1 MDKNLII
8 GGASN
13 YGWNELKLWVFSIKK
28 SGFSG
33 DIVLVA
39 TNIKKETID
48 TLIEEGVNVV
58 LYGKQDADG
67 NIIAENSTAPHV
79 ERFFHI
85 WNYLR
90 LNSDKYRFVITTDTR
105 DVIFQSD
112 PIVYLQNLFEQ
123 NNIQNALVA
132 AGEGLKYKDE
142 SWNHTNFLSAFDP
155 IVYDKIQHNEIF
167 NVGVIAGTQK
177 LVQDLLLLLYQLSIN
192 RRINIVDQA
201 VYNFIIQLQFC
212 LQNVILL
219 SNDSGWTTNLATT
232 IHAIR
237 SGSGDIGQKNDPTSI
252 ILYQTKYMAQQ
263 PDISDGVV
271 YSHHTKLPSV
281 IVHQYDRVTG
291 LADEIL
297 KQYN

>member
-1 MDKNLII
+1 MNKDLII

-13 YGWNELKLWVFSIKK
+13 YVWDDLKYWVNSIKK

-39 TNIKKETID
+39 TNTTKETID
-48 TLIEEGVNVV
+48 KLRSEGVKVELYGRQDQNGNVV
-58 LYGKQDADG
+58 A
-67 NIIAENSTAPHV
+67 NVTTAPHV

-90 LNSDKYRFVITTDTR
+90 INSDKYNFVITTDTR
-105 DVIFQSD
+105 DVVFQSN
-112 PIVYLQNLFEQ
+112 PIDYLRKTFE
-123 NNIQNALVA
+123 NRDVGLIA
-132 AGEGLKYKDE
+132 AGEGLRYKDE
-142 SWNHTNFLSAFDP
+142 SWNHNNFLSSFDP
-155 IVYDKIQHNEIF
+155 VVYDKIQYNEIF
-167 NVGVIAGTQK
+167 NVGVIAGTQA

-212 LQNVILL
+212 SQNVTLL

-237 SGSGDIGQKNDPTSI
+237 SGSGDIGQRNDPTSI
-252 ILYQTKYMAQQ
+252 ILYGTKYMVNQ
-263 PDISDGVV
+263 PDIIDGVV
-271 YSHHTKLPSV
+271 YTHSTGLPSV
-281 IVHQYDRVTG
+281 IVHQYDRVNG
-291 LADEIL
+291 LAEAIY
-297 KQYN
+297 KKYN

>member
-1 MDKNLII
+1 MDNLII

-13 YGWNELKLWVFSIKK
+13 YGWDELKYWVNSIKK

-39 TNIKKETID
+39 TNITKETID
-48 TLIEEGVNVV
+48 KLESENVKVELYGRQDQDGNVV
-58 LYGKQDADG
+58 A
-67 NIIAENSTAPHV
+67 NVTTAPHV

-90 LNSDKYRFVITTDTR
+90 INPDKYNFVITTDTR
-105 DVIFQSD
+105 DVVFQSD
-112 PIVYLQNLFEQ
+112 PIEYLKKLFE
-123 NNIQNALVA
+123 NCGIKYGLVA

-142 SWNHTNFLSAFDP
+142 TWNHNNFLAAFDP
-155 IVYDKIQHNEIF
+155 VVYDRIQYNEIF

-177 LVQDLLLLLYQLSIN
+177 MVQDLLLLLYQLSVN

-237 SGSGDIGQKNDPTSI
+237 SGSGDIGQNNDPTSI
-252 ILYQTKYMAQQ
+252 ILYGTKYMVNQ
-263 PDISDGVV
+263 PDIADGVV
-271 YSHHTKLPSV
+271 YTHSTGLPSV
-281 IVHQYDRVTG
+281 IVHQYDRVNG
-291 LADEIL
+291 LAEAVCE
-297 KQYN
+297 KYN